1 MAKIGFYQFS
11 PRFGEVDHNLA
22 QVVAAL
28 RGADADLIVLPEL
41 AFTGYYFSGREELR
55 RLAEDPNDS
64 ATVDTL
70 VALCRERDFFL
81 VAGFAERRLDRL
93 FNSALL
99 IGPHGIVRTY
109 RKLHLFGSEQ
119 DCFDPGDTP
128 LQVDEVRGMRV
139 GMMICFDWAF
149 PEAARTLM
157 LQGAD
162 VICHPSNLV
171 LTYCQGAMVVRCIEN
186 LLFAVTANRYG
197 TERRPHG
204 ELSFTGQSQ
213 IVAPRGELL
222 HRSPPDRDDLHLV
235 EVDVTLAR
243 DKGIG
248 VRGQHMGARND
259 VVRDRR
265 PDFYRELC
273 RHGGDA

>member
-1 MAKIGFYQFS
+1 
-11 PRFGEVDHNLA
+11 
-22 QVVAAL
+22 
-28 RGADADLIVLPEL
+28 
-41 AFTGYYFSGREELR
+41 
-55 RLAEDPNDS
+55 
-64 ATVDTL
+64 
-70 VALCRERDFFL
+70 
-81 VAGFAERRLDRL
+81 
-93 FNSALL
+93 
-99 IGPHGIVRTY
+99 
-109 RKLHLFGSEQ
+109 
-119 DCFDPGDTP
+119 
-128 LQVDEVRGMRV
+128 VRGMRV